1 LHRIESPLGALPL
14 ETDYED
20 YRDVNG
26 LKIPFTVRV
35 TRVDGTTT
43 YTWQK
48 MDANVAIDASRY
60 EKPAEKPVTEKPE
73 KAEPKP

>member
-1 LHRIESPLGALPL
+1 
-14 ETDYED
+14 
-20 YRDVNG
+20 VNG

-48 MDANVAIDASRY
+48 MEANVAINPSRY
-60 EKPAEKPVTEKPE
+60 EKPAEKPAAEKPL
-73 KAEPKP
+73 KPDAKP

>member
-1 LHRIESPLGALPL
+1 M
-14 ETDYED
+14 
-20 YRDVNG
+20 NG

-48 MDANVAIDASRY
+48 MEANVAIDPSRY
-60 EKPAEKPVTEKPE
+60 EKPVGKSEAEKSLKPD
-73 KAEPKP
+73 AKP